1 MFYICVTIKTK
12 TEIMTLHQTVIANR
26 TFYINKTREGIYNYN
41 SVNSKT
47 NRTFHYTNPLN
58 YYIALRNYVKAKK
71 IN

>member
-1 MFYICVTIKTK
+1 MIIQQHIT
-12 TEIMTLHQTVIANR
+12 TLANR
-26 TFYINKTREGIYNYN
+26 TFYINKTSEGIYNYN

-58 YYIALRNYVKAKK
+58 YYIALRNYAKAKK